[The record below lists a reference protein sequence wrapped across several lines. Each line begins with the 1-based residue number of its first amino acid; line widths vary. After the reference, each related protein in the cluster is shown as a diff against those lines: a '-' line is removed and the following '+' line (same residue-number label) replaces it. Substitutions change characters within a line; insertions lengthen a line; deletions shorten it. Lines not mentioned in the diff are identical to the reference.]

1 VSVINGLVAEESRRQ
16 GYASPANSRIVEF
29 VARIE
34 RGDLK
39 PGPDNIALA
48 LLKP

>member
-16 GYASPANSRIVEF
+16 GYASPANSRIV
-29 VARIE
+29 ARIE